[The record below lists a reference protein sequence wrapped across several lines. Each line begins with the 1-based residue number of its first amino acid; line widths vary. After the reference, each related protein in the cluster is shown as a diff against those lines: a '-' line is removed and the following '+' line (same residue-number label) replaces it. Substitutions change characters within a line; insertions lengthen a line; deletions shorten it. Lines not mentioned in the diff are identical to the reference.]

1 LEPWLF
7 VLTPDK
13 YADFTVTVHADVKN
27 DRPAADLAI
36 LDVILVRHGRVE
48 QYVYVLS
55 AIGA

>member
-1 LEPWLF
+1 MDIDF
-7 VLTPDK
+7 V
-13 YADFTVTVHADVKN
+13 VCIHAHIEN
-27 DRPAADLAI
+27 NRPAAYLAV